1 MLSCSKITRGSA
13 WTFQP
18 LTTAAPLSSCW
29 DDISYRMRSNDILS
43 PATRRNDCCIRDGKW
58 GFIKF
63 TNLSVWWSSIS
74 RKFVNELLCLLR
86 PVKTDYGRVRVYT
99 NLFLRP
105 LSNVILRFFP
115 IIDAEAQG
123 AGKSSSSRIP
133 PDRGTPLFA
142 RLRLRDGSSTQR

>member
-1 MLSCSKITRGSA
+1 MDFPTIDDRRR
-13 WTFQP
+13 
-18 LTTAAPLSSCW
+18 PLSSCW

-74 RKFVNELLCLLR
+74 RKFVNGCCACHD

-99 NLFLRP
+99 ELILEASLEQRY
-105 LSNVILRFFP
+105 VLRFFP
-115 IIDAEAQG
+115 IIDAEAQER
-123 AGKSSSSRIP
+123 GKIVLVHVHP